1 MPKSNSLLEPR
12 QLLGVLLAVLLCVQP
27 TFAAPAQQPAPTKL
41 QITIV
46 EGEGAINN
54 IRERT
59 AREPIVQV
67 TDENDRPVAG
77 ATVYFLLPDSGP
89 TATFPDGTNSL
100 RVLTDN
106 QGRAIA
112 KGLRANA
119 EAGKYQMRVEA
130 SYQNVTASTTINQA
144 NAVLTAGAAAGGGI
158 SGKAIALIAIIGGA
172 AVTGVAVLAS
182 GGGNGGGGGTTPTP
196 PPAPTP
202 TTVSAGSP
210 SVGAP

>member
-1 MPKSNSLLEPR
+1 VPKIDSCLKAR
-12 QLLGVLLAVLLCVQP
+12 RLLGGFLAVLLCIQP
-27 TFAAPAQQPAPTKL
+27 AFTAPAQQPAPTKL
-41 QITIV
+41 KLTIV

-89 TATFPDGTNSL
+89 TAVFPDGTNSL

-106 QGRAIA
+106 QGRAVA
-112 KGLRANA
+112 KGLKANA

-172 AVTGVAVLAS
+172 AAAGVAVAAS
-182 GGGNGGGGGTTPTP
+182 GGNGNGGSTPAP
-196 PPAPTP
+196 PPPGPTP
-202 TTVSAGSP
+202 TTVTAGAP